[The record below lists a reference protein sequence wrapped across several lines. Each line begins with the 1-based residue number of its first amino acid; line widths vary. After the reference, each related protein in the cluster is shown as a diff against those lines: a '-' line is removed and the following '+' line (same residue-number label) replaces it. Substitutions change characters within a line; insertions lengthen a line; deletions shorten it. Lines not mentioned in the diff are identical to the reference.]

1 MANKTRK
8 YLQQE
13 YNRIKNLL
21 KKVIRPQKKKLC
33 LNWLF
38 NHYAIND
45 KEAPLFKF
53 FIHLRVHKEK
63 DCPFQGLS

>member
-21 KKVIRPQKKKLC
+21 KKAIRPQKKEVLPQ
-33 LNWLF
+33 LVLQ
-38 NHYAIND
+38 
-45 KEAPLFKF
+45 PL
-53 FIHLRVHKEK
+53 RN
-63 DCPFQGLS
+63 QR

>member
-21 KKVIRPQKKKLC
+21 KKVIRPQKK
-33 LNWLF
+33 
-38 NHYAIND
+38 
-45 KEAPLFKF
+45 EALPQLALQPL
-53 FIHLRVHKEK
+53 RN
-63 DCPFQGLS
+63 QR